1 MTSRLLIVPK
11 YNYVE
16 IIKKAI
22 LHNINSETRI
32 PYFISHL
39 LFVFLEETIN
49 LKIKMLDQV
58 PFLPYVISAF
68 IGIGLAAATG
78 FRVFLPMFIVSLAS
92 YFHWI
97 PMNEHFDWLA
107 GLPTLITTG
116 IATIVEILAY
126 YIPFI
131 DHLLDTIS
139 IPMAT
144 VAGSILFASQFADLG
159 TFPQW
164 ALALIAGGGT
174 AATISSGFAGIRA
187 ASTATTGGLGN
198 SVVGT
203 TETAGAGI
211 MSVLAIAM
219 PIIAAVFAIILL
231 IVVIFFGRKAWK
243 KLRGDKKISENL

>member
-1 MTSRLLIVPK
+1 
-11 YNYVE
+11 
-16 IIKKAI
+16 
-22 LHNINSETRI
+22 
-32 PYFISHL
+32 
-39 LFVFLEETIN
+39 
-49 LKIKMLDQV
+49 MLDNV
-58 PFLPYVISAF
+58 PYLPYVLSAF

-78 FRVFLPMFIVSLAS
+78 FRVFLPMFAVSLAS
-92 YFHWI
+92 YLHWI
-97 PMNEHFDWLA
+97 PMNEQFEWLA
-107 GLPTLITTG
+107 GLPTLIVTG

-126 YIPFI
+126 YIPFV

-139 IPMAT
+139 VPMAT
-144 VAGSILFASQFADLG
+144 VAGSVLFASQFADLG

-211 MSVLAIAM
+211 MSVLAMAA
-219 PIIAAVFAIILL
+219 PIIAAIIAIILL
-231 IVVIFFGRKAWK
+231 ILVIFLGRKAWR
-243 KLRGDKKISENL
+243 KLRNNKDVIDHT